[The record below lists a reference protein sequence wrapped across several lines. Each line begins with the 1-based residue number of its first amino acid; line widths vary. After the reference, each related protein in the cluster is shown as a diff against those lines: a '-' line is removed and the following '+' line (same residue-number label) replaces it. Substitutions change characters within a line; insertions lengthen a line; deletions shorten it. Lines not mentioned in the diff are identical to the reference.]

1 MTAHVFCREMLR
13 QLGRRVE
20 PVLVVSSEGP
30 ELKELESAGV
40 EAVSVSM
47 PRDPSPLLDTI
58 ALVHW
63 VVLLLKRRP
72 LLVVALTPKA
82 SLLALLAAKVTRV
95 PHRTYLL
102 VGLRLDGEVG
112 IKRKLLTVLERL
124 TSACATDVIANS
136 PSLHHRYL
144 ELRLTSESKL
154 SHTDPGSDHGV
165 DTRHFMPQ
173 PRAAGASSPP
183 IGVVN
188 IGFVGRVTA
197 DKGIGA
203 LADALGRPSLAGTY
217 HLTVVGSHDEPDS
230 EEMLAA
236 LRGANVNFTA
246 HGPVDDIRPHM
257 SQMDFLVLPT
267 RREGFPNVVLEA
279 SAMGVPTL
287 TTKAVGA
294 IDSVIHERTGLLVP
308 VDDVDA
314 LETALTRMITSADDR
329 RLMGT
334 AARAYVEE
342 NFDPSRIVS
351 QILERALPDRRVS
364 GADNPERE
372 MSAIRESSAGAR
384 KRPS

>member
-1 MTAHVFCREMLR
+1 
-13 QLGRRVE
+13 
-20 PVLVVSSEGP
+20 
-30 ELKELESAGV
+30 
-40 EAVSVSM
+40 
-47 PRDPSPLLDTI
+47 
-58 ALVHW
+58 
-63 VVLLLKRRP
+63 
-72 LLVVALTPKA
+72 
-82 SLLALLAAKVTRV
+82 
-95 PHRTYLL
+95 
-102 VGLRLDGEVG
+102 
-112 IKRKLLTVLERL
+112 
-124 TSACATDVIANS
+124 
-136 PSLHHRYL
+136 
-144 ELRLTSESKL
+144 
-154 SHTDPGSDHGV
+154 
-165 DTRHFMPQ
+165 
-173 PRAAGASSPP
+173 
-183 IGVVN
+183 
-188 IGFVGRVTA
+188 
-197 DKGIGA
+197 
-203 LADALGRPSLAGTY
+203 
-217 HLTVVGSHDEPDS
+217 
-230 EEMLAA
+230 
-236 LRGANVNFTA
+236 
-246 HGPVDDIRPHM
+246 M